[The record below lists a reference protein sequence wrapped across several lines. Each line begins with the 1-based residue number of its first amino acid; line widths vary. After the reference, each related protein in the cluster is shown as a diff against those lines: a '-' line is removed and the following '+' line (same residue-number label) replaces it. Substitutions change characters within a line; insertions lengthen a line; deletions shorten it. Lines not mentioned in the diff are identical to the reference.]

1 MSRAVSRRAWLRG
14 GWLAELVQ
22 SASATAA
29 TAAEA
34 STASAA
40 APRAEPQRRVAK
52 ILRAHCIA
60 SASMFC
66 GTCVERCP
74 VPGAM
79 RLGGGRP
86 VVDKALCDGCGVCQQ
101 VCPAPRLAID
111 LVTAP

>member
-1 MSRAVSRRAWLRG
+1 
-14 GWLAELVQ
+14 
-22 SASATAA
+22 
-29 TAAEA
+29 
-34 STASAA
+34 
-40 APRAEPQRRVAK
+40 
-52 ILRAHCIA
+52 
-60 SASMFC
+60 MFC